1 MPYSRAE
8 LVRAGQ
14 VLIDDGRPRSE
25 QLRAAEVL
33 GEWRAD
39 HAPLLEAFET
49 GLRQRVALVDP
60 GALVAHRLKR
70 TPSIVAKLKKMP
82 TLKLPSMQDIGG
94 IRAVVRD
101 LAAVRALEAE
111 FRQPAATLA
120 LARHDDYI
128 ADPKPSGYRSLHLI
142 YRNGEQPPGD
152 GTFQFEL
159 QIRTRLQHAWATA
172 VETVDAFQQFSL
184 KSGVGPPEWLEYFV
198 MVGGAFAF
206 HEGCEPREPFLS
218 LGKNET
224 YRITVAETRRLVV
237 RERLNN
243 FTSAMQQMPQGTP
256 DDYYLLQ
263 LFPEERRTATTTY
276 PRDQLALANAEYARW
291 EERARQGEHVLVALV
306 AAGTVDA
313 LKQAYPNYFMDTQEF
328 VKILDL
334 IVARVDA
341 RNRSWLNPVPFFRR
355 LWKGWFPVG
364 R

>member
-1 MPYSRAE
+1 MPYTRAE

-25 QLRAAEVL
+25 QLWASEVL

-39 HAPLLEAFET
+39 HASLLETFEA
-49 GLRQRVALVDP
+49 GLRLRVAGVDA

-70 TPSIVAKLKKMP
+70 TPSIAAKLKKMP
-82 TLKLPSMQDIGG
+82 NLKLPNMQDIGG
-94 IRAVVRD
+94 IRAVVRN

-111 FRQPAATLA
+111 FRQPAAPLT

-128 ADPKPSGYRSLHLI
+128 AIPKPSGYRSLHLI
-142 YRNGEQPPGD
+142 YRNGDQPPGD

-172 VETVDAFQQFSL
+172 VETVDAFQKFSL

-218 LGKNET
+218 LGRDET
-224 YRITVAETRRLVV
+224 CRITIAETRRLFV
-237 RERLNN
+237 RERLHN
-243 FTSAMQQMPQGTP
+243 FTSAMQHLPPGDP

-263 LFPEERRTATTTY
+263 LYPEERRTVTTTY
-276 PRDQLALANAEYARW
+276 RRDQLAVANAEFARW
-291 EERARQGEHVLVALV
+291 EERARQGERVLVALV
-306 AAGTVDA
+306 AAGTVEA

-334 IVARVDA
+334 IEAEAEADKPARA
-341 RNRSWLNPVPFFRR
+341 
-355 LWKGWFPVG
+355 
-364 R
+364 